1 MGSCAQVTSC
11 LRGDKQ
17 FLIAD
22 DPRNANFAVYRRV
35 VERLDPS
42 SSSSSSDGA
51 RILEELGKQLIP
63 QPGDVEAAQELA
75 RDKAREQEQEKKR
88 ARFHEMCG
96 DLPDL
101 EEADAGSIDLDDEES
116 LAREKAREQ
125 EEEEE
130 ERAGPIRVSGDL
142 PDLEEASAG
151 YVDLDY

>member
-1 MGSCAQVTSC
+1 LSSCAQVTSC

-22 DPRNANFAVYRRV
+22 DLRNANFAVYRRV

-42 SSSSSSDGA
+42 SPSSSDGA
-51 RILEELGKQLIP
+51 RILEELEKQLIP

-101 EEADAGSIDLDDEES
+101 EEAI
-116 LAREKAREQ
+116 
-125 EEEEE
+125 
-130 ERAGPIRVSGDL
+130 
-142 PDLEEASAG
+142 AG
-151 YVDLDY
+151 YVDLEDEESRLP